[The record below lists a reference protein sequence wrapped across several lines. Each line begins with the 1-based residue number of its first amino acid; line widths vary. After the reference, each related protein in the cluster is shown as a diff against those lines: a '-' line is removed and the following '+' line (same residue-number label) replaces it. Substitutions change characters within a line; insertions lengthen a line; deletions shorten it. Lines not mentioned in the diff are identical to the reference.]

1 MKKKYYIITMI
12 LLAVCSLSLIFYILV
27 DKKIISF
34 SSKEKELKEEEKI
47 NDQNQNK
54 EETND
59 IVEELDINGE
69 LAQKYFNIY
78 NENNN
83 KNSYL
88 FKDLND
94 SQEAKIYLA
103 ISQLDENNFET
114 IPCSQVQ
121 NLILEESYYCDNG
134 SHFNSGTTLDNET
147 LKQNTTNFLK
157 NSTLETKYKELF
169 GKNTKYQLNDVKIM
183 GGMYHYD
190 SDLDGYISYSIE
202 AGGLIQKGIQTLT
215 RATKKGNS
223 LELEIFENNSNI
235 NQPDKTITYTLT
247 LEKETNNYIFTNRKE
262 Q

>member
-1 MKKKYYIITMI
+1 MKKKYYIITII

-83 KNSYL
+83 TNSYL

-103 ISQLDENNFET
+103 ISQLDENN
-114 IPCSQVQ
+114 
-121 NLILEESYYCDNG
+121 
-134 SHFNSGTTLDNET
+134 
-147 LKQNTTNFLK
+147 
-157 NSTLETKYKELF
+157 
-169 GKNTKYQLNDVKIM
+169 
-183 GGMYHYD
+183 
-190 SDLDGYISYSIE
+190 
-202 AGGLIQKGIQTLT
+202 
-215 RATKKGNS
+215 S
-223 LELEIFENNSNI
+223 L
-235 NQPDKTITYTLT
+235 
-247 LEKETNNYIFTNRKE
+247 
-262 Q
+262 